1 MAEWVG
7 LLDSVLVGLQGGRG
21 GFRRDPGVRGGDAA
35 GVAALNDDAAPP
47 LYAWKLHRLYGPAR
61 GDGAW
66 WQTRVV
72 VGADG
77 GITGAVTWRDDRCQR
92 CSSGAARSWLVDEA
106 WQVLAPRLRSGETL
120 VWWGRPD
127 PAKHFGQSDLFLVPF
142 SLLWGGFAIFWET
155 TVLVRG
161 APLPFQIFGLAFVVV
176 GLYFIAG
183 RFLAKARRKRRT
195 VYGLTRDR
203 ALVAVGPGSFSEVPL
218 AQVPIEQSRSR
229 DGRHL
234 TVVFGR
240 WAGGW
245 LTGPSY
251 ANTGM
256 EFFGRD
262 TAQVG
267 FYDVSD
273 VGGLEAALHSLRG

>member
-1 MAEWVG
+1 MTGAN
-7 LLDSVLVGLQGGRG
+7 
-21 GFRRDPGVRGGDAA
+21 AA
-35 GVAALNDDAAPP
+35 
-47 LYAWKLHRLYGPAR
+47 
-61 GDGAW
+61 
-66 WQTRVV
+66 RVV
-72 VGADG
+72 RQDLGSWTRRGRYWLPACGRVRLWCGGVGRTRPSISARA
-77 GITGAVTWRDDRCQR
+77 TCFSSRSACCGAASR
-92 CSSGAARSWLVDEA
+92 SSGR
-106 WQVLAPRLRSGETL
+106 
-120 VWWGRPD
+120 
-127 PAKHFGQSDLFLVPF
+127 
-142 SLLWGGFAIFWET
+142 T